1 MSFTGTWGLQISL
14 GWVSSESQG
23 IPCFCLPSIDCRSG
37 YHHTY
42 LFTWVLWM
50 SPRFSCFCSRHQQLP
65 KTLPWFWFWGR
76 AAAPSKW
83 CNLSELGFLSDME
96 ARQLVWWGGYRMGWN
111 THASNGDRVPWI
123 HRFQE
128 DPVETGL
135 YEESCGFKAL
145 R

>member
-23 IPCFCLPSIDCRSG
+23 IPCFCLPKHRLQKWLPSHLSF
-37 YHHTY
+37 Y
-42 LFTWVLWM
+42 LGSVDVTQVLM
-50 SPRFSCFCSRHQQLP
+50 LLQQAP
-65 KTLPWFWFWGR
+65 ATPETLPWFWFWGR

-83 CNLSELGFLSDME
+83 CNLSELGFLSEME